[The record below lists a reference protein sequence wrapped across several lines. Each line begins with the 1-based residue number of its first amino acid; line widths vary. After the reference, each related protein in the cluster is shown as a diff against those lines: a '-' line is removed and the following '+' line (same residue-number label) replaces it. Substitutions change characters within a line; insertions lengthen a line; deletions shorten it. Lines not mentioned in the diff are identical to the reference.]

1 MEKRINSKVDQYIT
15 NIKDD
20 ICNKINN
27 LNIEDTSI
35 KSELLEFIYDYS
47 RLSLNKED
55 FIKRKRI
62 KNTIPETNR
71 CNAKRAN
78 GEQCTRRRKDNCEF
92 CGTHTKGTPHGLI
105 QNENSMQDKKEK
117 VEIYATEIMGIVY
130 YIDHIKNVY
139 NTEDIMNN
147 IENPRVIAQYKKIII
162 QLLYLNLVL
171 FKLIYLSF

>member
-147 IENPRVIAQYKKIII
+147 IENPRVIAQYKKNNNTITIPEFG
-162 QLLYLNLVL
+162 LV
-171 FKLIYLSF
+171 